1 MQNYQSLIDF
11 LQIPRNII
19 ITTHQ
24 KPDGD
29 AMGSSLALYNFLTP
43 LGHTVRVISPTE
55 YPAYFSYLPGYDEV
69 YNYLENPSL
78 SQIAIEAA
86 ELIFCLDFNDLHR
99 IEPINELID
108 KNKTAKLVL
117 IDHHLNPKIEAE
129 WVLHDT
135 KACSTCELIY
145 RFFAI
150 IAPKYIPTK
159 AVAECIYTGILTDTA
174 SFSNGAT
181 NKMALEITAHLL
193 DCGLNIIYIQEQL
206 NQNGREEKLRFLGNA
221 LYRNMII
228 REDIGIGI
236 MVVDKKDAYRFN
248 LQTGDTEGLV
258 NYPLSIKNVKVA
270 ILIKQEPKI
279 IKLSFRSKGDYSVE
293 KICRENFEGG
303 GHRNASGGRSFLTIE
318 QTIDKIL
325 DIFQQAENRIVL

>member
-1 MQNYQSLIDF
+1 MENIATLRDF
-11 LQIPRNII
+11 LQTPRNIV

-29 AMGSSLALYNFLTP
+29 AMGSSLALYNYLQP
-43 LGHTVRVISPTE
+43 LGHTVHVISPTE
-55 YPAYFSYLPGYDEV
+55 YPAYFGYLPGYEDI

-86 ELIFCLDFNDLHR
+86 ELIFCLDFNDLGR
-99 IEPINELID
+99 IEPLNEYIQ
-108 KNKTAKLVL
+108 KNETAKLAL
-117 IDHHLNPKIEAE
+117 IDHHLHPKIDAE
-129 WVLHDT
+129 WILHDT
-135 KACSTCELIY
+135 KACSTCELVY
-145 RFFAI
+145 RLFEILDPA
-150 IAPKYIPTK
+150 YVPTK
-159 AVAECIYTGILTDTA
+159 EVAECIYTGILTDTA

-181 NKMALEITAHLL
+181 SKKALLITAHLL
-193 DCGLNIIYIQEQL
+193 DCGLNIIYVQEQL

-221 LYRNMII
+221 LFRNMII

-236 MVVDKKDAYRFN
+236 IVVDKKDAYRFN

-258 NYPLSIKNVKVA
+258 NYPLTIRNVKVA

-293 KICRENFEGG
+293 RICREYFEGG

-318 QTIDKIL
+318 QTIDKIIG
-325 DIFQQAENRIVL
+325 IFEKEKLV

>member
-1 MQNYQSLIDF
+1 MENIETLKTF
-11 LQIPRNII
+11 LNTPRNIV

-29 AMGSSLALYNFLTP
+29 AMGSSLALYNYLQP
-43 LGHTVRVISPTE
+43 LGHNVRVITPTE
-55 YPAYFSYLPGYDEV
+55 FPAYFNYLTGSDEV
-69 YNYLENPSL
+69 YNYLENPNL

-86 ELIFCLDFNDLHR
+86 ELIFCLDFNDLSR
-99 IEPINELID
+99 IEPLNEWIE
-108 KNKTAKLVL
+108 KNEKIKIVLV
-117 IDHHLNPKIEAE
+117 DHHLNPKINAE

-145 RFFAI
+145 RLFEILASEYEPNKI
-150 IAPKYIPTK
+150 
-159 AVAECIYTGILTDTA
+159 VAECIYTGILTDTA

-181 NKMALEITAHLL
+181 SKKALLITAHLL
-193 DCGLNIIYIQEQL
+193 DCGLNIIQVQEQL

-236 MVVDKKDAYRFN
+236 IVVDKKDAYRFN

-258 NYPLSIKNVKVA
+258 NYPLTIKNVKVA

-279 IKLSFRSKGDYSVE
+279 IKLSFRSKDDYSVE
-293 KICRENFEGG
+293 RICRTYFEGG

-318 QTIDKIL
+318 QTIDKII
-325 DIFQQAENRIVL
+325 DIFQQEENKIQL